1 MYESAMID
9 MTIDYDERR
18 ICLPRF
24 NRASNKTNTSDDRSA
39 PFDTFENMPFEDDL
53 GDRDKAELGELLGGG
68 LPSGNSSGFDKDMP
82 LFDESLPTSEQPSPA
97 AREKDVDLRKSFGV
111 LFKAISDRIKGKK
124 KQPSPEIPMSTDVFD
139 DGLTD
144 FMTDD
149 FSDNTPN
156 GNGYGGYP
164 DNAPNGNG
172 YGGYPDNAPNGN
184 SYGGYPDNTPNGN
197 GYGGYPDNTPNGNGY
212 GEYPDNAPN
221 RNSYGGYPDNTPNGN
236 GYGADFEQP
245 AAWDNS
251 LSEMPAF
258 GDSFDDSSTEPVLPS
273 DDSHAKP
280 LSVGAHLSTL
290 FVKAKDKLSHIFKR
304 QSVPDDGLSFDD
316 HGEFSDFIEWEEQG
330 QETGRQDGEAIQSSN
345 PPFPFADN
353 RNREGA
359 PSLGEEYGT
368 AGNGTPPYPYTEAP
382 KEAEEIV
389 APEVPPEKNS
399 YPSRMETDRSVP
411 KMTPIG
417 QLLAAMGHSWRKF
430 RRRLPSFKPKVYTV
444 PVPDYQPEEDGI
456 QAPSLVSDI
465 EKIIRKQS
473 QLGEVEREYEEMR
486 SYIRSVDVNA
496 APRREEIPPP
506 ENIHEVREAEN
517 ELFDMIRQIDVQ
529 NEQQRSRIGIYDAP
543 PEEDPYNYR
552 GINDNRQSYDD
563 IEDASFDMRPR
574 LSFESEQRID
584 PTHQWNER
592 PAFRSPYDNRG
603 DFDVGMP
610 AMWDGRFAPRQRV
623 AQENFAPDNP
633 AGSEGRTSRFAPRQQ
648 VAQENFAP
656 DNPAGSEGRTSRFA
670 PRQRVVQENFAP
682 ENPAGLEGRT
692 SRFAPRQR
700 VAQENFAPDNPAGS
714 DGRSGRFAPRQKGK
728 QNLFTAESN
737 PSPAP
742 GSSASVKGNAGKE
755 KRKAKV
761 RKRRNMADW

>member
-149 FSDNTPN
+149 FSDNAPN

-172 YGGYPDNAPNGN
+172 YG
-184 SYGGYPDNTPNGN
+184 
-197 GYGGYPDNTPNGNGY
+197 
-212 GEYPDNAPN
+212 E
-221 RNSYGGYPDNTPNGN
+221 YPDNTPNGN

-411 KMTPIG
+411 PMTPIG

-633 AGSEGRTSRFAPRQQ
+633 AGSEGRTSRFAPRQR

-656 DNPAGSEGRTSRFA
+656 DNPAGSE
-670 PRQRVVQENFAP
+670 
-682 ENPAGLEGRT
+682 
-692 SRFAPRQR
+692 
-700 VAQENFAPDNPAGS
+700 
-714 DGRSGRFAPRQKGK
+714 GRSGRFAPRQKGK